1 MEVMLLKVVEFER
14 ERKKLYQ
21 DMEELQMQ
29 NESIKS
35 QRDILERNLRDVYNH
50 KQNTD
55 NNILTDN
62 DDEDLE
68 N

>member
-1 MEVMLLKVVEFER
+1 
-14 ERKKLYQ
+14 
-21 DMEELQMQ
+21 MQ

>member
-1 MEVMLLKVVEFER
+1 MLLKVVEFER